1 MSTTS
6 ILIPTAATNVRK
18 ALWRIAALLL
28 LIVAISLAAF
38 TVGRSSVH
46 SRHQPPVIAPSPVF
60 SPSSFSDGCRL
71 GRAC

>member
-6 ILIPTAATNVRK
+6 VLIPTAETNVRK
-18 ALWRIAALLL
+18 ALWRIAALVLF
-28 LIVAISLAAF
+28 IVAIPLAAF

-46 SRHQPPVIAPSPVF
+46 SGNQSPVIAHTPLSNSSPF
-60 SPSSFSDGCRL
+60 SNGCRL